1 MQTSGNLWKRIGLLI
16 ALGAMVQ
23 TGGIAAARDHVEQ
36 ALTAPSGAASGQAR
50 VRLRSESD
58 GRLLL
63 TVRGLAP
70 NQTFD
75 VLVGNTKVGT
85 LHTGGGGQG
94 SVRFRTRPRGRDLLL
109 GFDPRGAVIT
119 IRDAAGQDVLVG
131 NIPAGNTSARAGKII
146 CCEPDDRGAECEDR
160 TEAQCLERGGT
171 VAAATSCMPNPC
183 ADVPPPGQDII
194 CCVPDDS
201 GAECEDRTPAE
212 CAAQGGIVVAA
223 TSCTP
228 NPCAAVPP
236 ADPDIQCC
244 LPDDSATECE
254 DRTPAQCAAQGGV
267 NMGPGDCSS
276 NPCASIPP
284 ADPDIRCCLPDDS
297 GAECEDRTPEQC
309 TAQGGV
315 NIGAGACTPDAC
327 GGVVSPTPG
336 GYYSGGDDHGGG
348 GQGGGGSGGSGRG
361 GHDD

>member
-1 MQTSGNLWKRIGLLI
+1 MHTTRRIWRRIGLAI
-16 ALGAMVQ
+16 AVGAMLQ
-23 TGGIAAARDHVEQ
+23 SGGIAAARDRVEQ
-36 ALTAPSGAASGQAR
+36 ALSAPSGAASGQAR

-58 GRLLL
+58 GRLVL
-63 TVRGLAP
+63 TARGLAP
-70 NQTFD
+70 HQTFE

-85 LHTGGGGQG
+85 LSTGGGGQG
-94 SVRFRTRPRGRDLLL
+94 TVRFRTRPRGHDQLL
-109 GFDPRGAVIT
+109 GFDPRGALIT
-119 IRDAAGQDVLVG
+119 IRNAAGEDVLLG
-131 NIPAGNTSARAGKII
+131 NIPAGATSARAGKII
-146 CCEPDDRGAECEDR
+146 CCEPDDSGTQCEDR
-160 TEAQCLERGGT
+160 TEAQCLARGGT

-183 ADVPPPGQDII
+183 ADAPPAGQDII

-212 CAAQGGIVVAA
+212 CAAQGGIAVAA

-244 LPDDSATECE
+244 LPDDSGAECE

-284 ADPDIRCCLPDDS
+284 ADADIRCCLPDDS

-309 TAQGGV
+309 AAQGGV
-315 NIGAGACTPDAC
+315 NIGAGTCTPDAC
-327 GGVVSPTPG
+327 GGAVTATPVS
-336 GYYSGGDDHGGG
+336 GYYGGGHGGG
-348 GQGGGGSGGSGRG
+348 GGKGGSGRG